1 MILEYHYH
9 LIHSS
14 NQRKIMAKKKT
25 VVKREKIKPMK
36 KKRKLSDEAREKLRE
51 RLAAMRAKKKP
62 AEYKNIAKSVLD
74 LPDDDK
80 YSFKNIKEWIKHSK
94 DLVSEYNKTARSMKT
109 LPQEKQKAS
118 NAADHKKIYIRE
130 LEHYLRT
137 GDYISYFSGRDENNK
152 VIPRCIVIAYHADG
166 RPKRSC
172 GVFYEDIN
180 MVWTKDMDE
189 SEFGLERDNFV
200 PKQSSTTA
208 MTDKRFDSSL

>member
-1 MILEYHYH
+1 
-9 LIHSS
+9 
-14 NQRKIMAKKKT
+14 MAKKKT

-36 KKRKLSDEAREKLRE
+36 KKRKLSDEAREKLKE

-130 LEHYLRT
+130 LEHYLKT
-137 GDYISYFSGRDENNK
+137 GDYISYFSGQDENTK
-152 VIPRCIVIAYHADG
+152 VVPRCIALAYHADG

-189 SEFGLERDNFV
+189 SEFGLERDNYV
-200 PKQSSTTA
+200 SKQSSTTA